1 MDLLHGMHVFAR
13 VVDSG
18 SFAGAAEVL
27 GLSGAQVSRLVADL
41 EKHLQTRL
49 LQRTTRRLNL
59 TESGE
64 RFLLRCRD
72 ILDDVREATAEA
84 SGAHLKPRGRLR
96 VHCMSG
102 LGVLI
107 SPLIARYCE
116 HYPNVSV
123 ELTLSQH
130 NPDPLEEGHDVV
142 ISIAHALPDS
152 ALVSQTLGQLF
163 SVPCAAPS
171 YLAKHGVPDTPQQLS
186 QHRRLHLQDF
196 QEDAWLFNGPQGDFA
211 LSPGDTF
218 KTNVADAMV
227 RVTQEGMGISL
238 LPFFSAHPALQ
249 DGSLRRLLPEYRL
262 RERTI
267 FAVYP
272 SRRFLD
278 AKVRTWVECL
288 QEHLPTLLAGYAQVI
303 DDPANW
309 AGRPQAVS
317 SSAPKVSVRT

>member
-1 MDLLHGMHVFAR
+1 MDLINGMQVFVR

-18 SFAGAAEVL
+18 SFAGAAEAL
-27 GLSGAQVSRLVADL
+27 GVSGAQVSRLIADL

-49 LQRTTRRLNL
+49 LHRTTRRLSV
-59 TESGE
+59 TETGE
-64 RFLLRCRD
+64 RFLLRCRA
-72 ILDDVREATAEA
+72 ILEDVREASAEA
-84 SGAHLKPRGRLR
+84 SGAHLNPRGRLR

-107 SPLIARYCE
+107 TPLIARYSE
-116 HYPNVSV
+116 QYPDVSI

-130 NPDPLEEGHDVV
+130 TPDPLEEGHDVV

-163 SVPCAAPS
+163 SVPCAAPG
-171 YLAKHGVPDTPQQLS
+171 YLARHGVPQQPQQLL

-196 QEDAWLFNGPQGDFA
+196 QEDAWVFKGHA
-211 LSPGDTF
+211 VIAPGERF
-218 KTNVADAMV
+218 RTNVADAMV
-227 RVTQEGMGISL
+227 KATQEGMGISL
-238 LPFFSAHPALQ
+238 LPFFSACQALQ
-249 DGSLRRLLPEYRL
+249 EGSLVRVLPAYRL

-278 AKVRTWVECL
+278 AKVRTWVVFL
-288 QEHLPTLLAGYAQVI
+288 QANLPPLLAGQVEVMEN
-303 DDPANW
+303 PAYW
-309 AGRPQAVS
+309 SRGTVAPATDGD
-317 SSAPKVSVRT
+317 SAHVQ